1 MGVLKGRLGPHA
13 DSPSS
18 SGCFDDAVVWLGGT
32 FTVKVEDLSDRVG
45 TLQDFN
51 LRLGGTLSG
60 VLGPPD
66 DLDALDVVG
75 DGEGLDG
82 TESTLRDCTLHGVL
96 GVGVPDVL
104 CEVGKFL
111 RALEGRDFGTEDG
124 GEFVASCRG
133 DLQGLLSLG
142 EGKHGL
148 EGCL

>member
-1 MGVLKGRLGPHA
+1 MAGWNPRSEGRRPVGLSWDLARLRPLTWWHA
-13 DSPSS
+13 FR
-18 SGCFDDAVVWLGGT
+18 C
-32 FTVKVEDLSDRVG
+32 
-45 TLQDFN
+45 
-51 LRLGGTLSG
+51 
-60 VLGPPD
+60 LGPPD

-124 GEFVASCRG
+124 GEFVASGCG

-142 EGKHGL
+142 EGEHGL
-148 EGCL
+148 EGCLGSILKVDVHGVQETDRTLPTVD